1 MENPTR
7 DHYLAE
13 SPLTKSGTA
22 PFKDLLVTNK
32 NQSPSPELRLPPS
45 VAESRK
51 CVPYFLMMLSVMA
64 LRLGRLPSCLMVC
77 RNSGSSGRAKPL
89 FSCLSRA
96 RLFTFQRP
104 NSLPRGGRNTDR
116 TRTSVGGRAAAGS
129 PHAQEVHTKNTKNLQ
144 PLGAAGI

>member
-1 MENPTR
+1 MRITFWQ
-7 DHYLAE
+7 
-13 SPLTKSGTA
+13 KSGMA
-22 PFKDLLVTNK
+22 AVTCCDCQK
-32 NQSPSPELRLPPS
+32 LGPPARLPPS

-104 NSLPRGGRNTDR
+104 NSLPGEEHGQDTHFSGRPSSESPESQNTQNSR
-116 TRTSVGGRAAAGS
+116 LKLPAFSG
-129 PHAQEVHTKNTKNLQ
+129 HTTGV
-144 PLGAAGI
+144 LGALGMGDRK

>member
-1 MENPTR
+1 MNSLSVCTGVGFPQSGIVAFKCFGRSPARQKLQTR
-7 DHYLAE
+7 HQTNQRP
-13 SPLTKSGTA
+13 S
-22 PFKDLLVTNK
+22 LV
-32 NQSPSPELRLPPS
+32 LCLPPS

-104 NSLPRGGRNTDR
+104 NSLPRKQHG
-116 TRTSVGGRAAAGS
+116 
-129 PHAQEVHTKNTKNLQ
+129 HALQWEVKQ
-144 PLGAAGI
+144 